1 MEYIGPFVFGFL
13 LLIVACVVVGLCGGI
28 LYLIYLPIRNRLI
41 RKNKLTSETSKLI
54 NRIYI
59 LILFLFSAH
68 TTFDAF
74 FPSEGFYEGEFK
86 TVTLRDLPK
95 SATFVAKSAS
105 YPYVQGEY
113 CSSSQIKLSK
123 EEYQKLLKE
132 LQSDGRMKYK
142 RELVGSQEFNDV
154 LRNKTYDKITV
165 SFTRPVKGEEDR
177 CYSISFYDDQQT
189 IFVNICV
196 T

>member
-13 LLIVACVVVGLCGGI
+13 LLIVACAIVGICGGI

-59 LILFLFSAH
+59 LILFLFSAY

-74 FPSEGFYEGEFK
+74 FPSEGFYEDEFK
-86 TVTLRDLPK
+86 TVTLREIPE
-95 SATFVAKSAS
+95 SAEFISKTAS
-105 YPYVQGEY
+105 YPYFHGDY
-113 CSSSQIKLSK
+113 CSSSQIRLSK
-123 EEYQKLLKE
+123 EEYQKLLRE
-132 LQSDGRMKYK
+132 LKSDGRMKYK
-142 RELVGSQEFNDV
+142 RELVGSQEFEDV
-154 LRNKTYDKITV
+154 LGNKTYDKITV
-165 SFTRPVKGEEDR
+165 SFTRQVKGEEDR
-177 CYSISFYDDQQT
+177 YYSISFYDDQQT